1 MRGRSHPQSS
11 LFIYVDLES
20 RIPKNHPIRKVRQVI
35 DQALDELEDVFEVM
49 YAEIGRPSIPPEML
63 IRATLLQILF
73 TIRSER

>member
-11 LFIYVDLES
+11 LFSYVDLES

-49 YAEIGRPSIPPEML
+49 YAEIGRPSIPVH
-63 IRATLLQILF
+63 
-73 TIRSER
+73 S